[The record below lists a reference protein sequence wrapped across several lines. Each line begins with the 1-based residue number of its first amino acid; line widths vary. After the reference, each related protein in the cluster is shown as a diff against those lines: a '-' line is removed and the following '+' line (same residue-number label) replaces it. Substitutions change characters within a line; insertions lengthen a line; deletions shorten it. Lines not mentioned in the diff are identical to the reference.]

1 MLYVTMHQAMVNY
14 HIMKI
19 CNDAKFMRRKMILT
33 ILFEQFISGFIRY
46 FDFLLLYNDLKCW
59 SENIRFDRVINSAEL
74 FCFLFSTHN
83 RAALLRDRPCS
94 VLTISYLLNYIA
106 CLQIYLVKQ
115 YFT

>member
-46 FDFLLLYNDLKCW
+46 FDFLLLYNDLKC
-59 SENIRFDRVINSAEL
+59 SPENVLLIRQNYFA
-74 FCFLFSTHN
+74 FCSPLTVQ
-83 RAALLRDRPCS
+83 LRYSGVGC
-94 VLTISYLLNYIA
+94 A
-106 CLQIYLVKQ
+106 Q
-115 YFT
+115 Y